1 MAISYSGE
9 GYKFQPQFANLSA
22 LQGLQPLDVTR
33 RAQFETRPLTYA
45 EIPSSRPEL
54 VSEGFSK
61 GILAA
66 VGGITGGITAK
77 YKSEQAREEKT
88 IDRAHDLKVAELKAK
103 QYDPYI
109 ESLKTRKLELETSAI
124 DQRIE
129 GAVPAGTKRRIYKT
143 IDTEPLPESTKSTDG
158 NVDLTLTPP
167 EWVSNAD
174 GSTTSIQVDDISAN
188 IAEQSKALEDISAKY
203 LTASTDSGI
212 GPIAP
217 IEPVKSMQ
225 LGKVLTGLISP
236 EQEKE
241 IQSKFEPYGIPSVI
255 EKTPPKTLLS
265 IEKAQPKEKV
275 KIQMPESG
283 DVDTEEQAQQM
294 AYREIFGFKEGE
306 YTQEVDENGNPFFR
320 VKPRVKM
327 SKQEIANER
336 KAIAD
341 AQKAEIDLTSQG
353 KKQGKTLLDSQ
364 INKIIALKSASEDLN
379 SIEARLNNIPEQ
391 FRGPIGGFLAG
402 KNPYSAE
409 IQALNSQVVQIVP
422 GLARGVFGEVGV
434 LTADDIERYTKTI
447 PDIKKDP
454 KVAQKIIKE
463 LREKLRRSENNTV
476 SGYEKSG
483 FDVSGFKEGYF
494 EQQQTSVETKQQDME
509 SIRTQMIDLATQLRR
524 ETDTAKKQQL
534 EKQYNDLRMS
544 LQSK

>member
-66 VGGITGGITAK
+66 VGGITEGITAK
-77 YKSEQAREEKT
+77 YKSEQAKEEKT
-88 IDRAHDLKVAELKAK
+88 TERAHDLKVAELKAK

-124 DQRIE
+124 DKRIE
-129 GAVPAGTKRRIYKT
+129 GAVPAGATRRIYKT

-188 IAEQSKALEDISAKY
+188 IAEQSKALENISAEY

-364 INKIIALKSASEDLN
+364 INKIIALKSALEDLN

-391 FRGPIGGFLAG
+391 FRGPVGGFLAG

-409 IQALNSQVVQIVP
+409 IQTLNSQVVQIVP

-434 LTADDIERYTKTI
+434 LNDADIERYTRTI

-454 KVAQKIIKE
+454 KVAQQIIKE

-483 FDVSGFKEGYF
+483 FDVSGFKKGYF
-494 EQQQTSVETKQQDME
+494 EPQKTSVETKQQDME
-509 SIRTQMIDLATQLRR
+509 SIRTQMIDIATQLRR
-524 ETDTAKKQQL
+524 ETDPAKKQQL